1 MGSIICVGNET
12 EGLASITTHPLL
24 RQRLK
29 NARQLMQGVPNQIY
43 TLLRWI
49 KTVIFTMRVNVGELP
64 DTVSKWYTY
73 AELTQV
79 MRELGMK
86 QSIFNSNTRGPD
98 DCFTRDIQDAIMS
111 NAHSTSC
118 GSLTAILAP
127 YVGHPIYEV
136 TSMVSSFEGKGAVA
150 GKRCHECEYH
160 KGRPSW

>member
-1 MGSIICVGNET
+1 MGSIICAGNET

-29 NARQLMQGVPNQIY
+29 NTRQLMQGVPNQMY

-49 KTVIFTMRVNVGELP
+49 KTVIFTMWVNVGEIP

-98 DCFTRDIQDAIMS
+98 DCFTRDIQDTIMS

-127 YVGHPIYEV
+127 CVGHPIYEV
-136 TSMVSSFEGKGAVA
+136 TSVVSSFERKGAVA
-150 GKRCHECEYH
+150 GKRCQECEYC